1 MKKEKIKTRKGMT
14 YDVTSKKSYN
24 FKNINTFDWGGLSR
38 AALEEAFS
46 NGNGVSS
53 INSIL
58 GSVGTMLTP
67 VNNNS
72 AQIEADLERL
82 KFANFNNTNSYED
95 LLMQNAEINK
105 LKFNWTKDDLGNPS
119 FGNVLGSMG
128 KSALSG
134 AATGATIGG
143 PWGAVFGGIG
153 GAAIEGGKHLINKI
167 KGDNLLEQANTNA
180 AMTRAGLATK
190 LHQQTAQV
198 EKNKMEQLKGN
209 IKAEGGLIDN
219 YFTNGV
225 TFINEGG
232 THEENPY
239 EGVMVGVDQEG
250 TPNLVEEG
258 EVIWNDYVFSNR
270 LNPTE
275 ELLKEVGL
283 NPKYKD
289 KTFAY
294 IAEKLQEE
302 SSERALDSISK
313 RGLEDSM
320 MKLMMIQESVRTN
333 KEKNKTNK
341 FNYGGAFIPTDFL
354 EEYKIPDFSDSF
366 IKISKDEP
374 LIGLDDSFT
383 PLEYDPFKYDFLP
396 YYVHI
401 DEPSINVRE
410 LLGKS
415 TDEVKIEDTKNPF
428 TKTLSTNT
436 EDPIQK
442 QRRERIRTSKQPHII
457 DRNKLLRY
465 APIFGNT
472 VSYFHNLLEK
482 PDFSL
487 AERVERSADLLPYAS
502 YKELN
507 DYMNPV
513 LLDRN
518 TYLNPLMAS
527 SRGTMSAIQ
536 NSGLNPNAV
545 MSNLIANEYNTQS
558 NLGKTL
564 MQMDVENNNRI
575 NQALEYNRGTKQTNL
590 QNFNAIQQQNMAIAQ
605 ARQEAAIKGATIRE
619 DVLNRRNQALMSNLS
634 SIYEGLGDMGREN
647 TQLGWLKNLEDAN
660 ALKGVKAIFGANGG
674 MLTRK
679 KKKYGRK

>member
-38 AALEEAFS
+38 AALETAFS
-46 NGNGVSS
+46 NGNGISS
-53 INSIL
+53 ITNIL

-105 LKFNWTKDDLGNPS
+105 LKSNWTKDDLGNPS

-143 PWGAVFGGIG
+143 PWGALIGGIG

-180 AMTRAGLATK
+180 AMARAGLATK
-190 LHQQTAQV
+190 LDQQTAQV

-320 MKLMMIQESVRTN
+320 MKLMMIQENVRTN

-341 FNYGGAFIPTDFL
+341 FDYGGAFIPTDFL

-374 LIGLDDSFT
+374 LIGLDAFFT
-383 PLEYDPFKYDFLP
+383 PLEHNHSKYDFLP

-410 LLGKS
+410 LVGKS
-415 TDEVKIEDTKNPF
+415 TDEVKIEDVKNPL

-436 EDPIQK
+436 EDPIKK
-442 QRRERIRTSKQPHII
+442 QQRERIRTSKQPHII

-634 SIYEGLGDMGREN
+634 SIYEGLGDIGREN

-660 ALKGVKAIFGANGG
+660 ALKGVKAIFEANGG